1 MKESGQ
7 SNMDLQRYILLPSWL
22 VMSFT
27 SESRKCQLQKLRRTE
42 VTGSLEPKS

>member
-7 SNMDLQRYILLPSWL
+7 SNIDLQLYILLPSWL

-27 SESRKCQLQKLRRTE
+27 SESQMCQ
-42 VTGSLEPKS
+42 